1 MRLSRTLLAI
11 LAGAILILAL
21 SLWWWSEQASKR
33 ATLFEDPES
42 KALTQEKAMI
52 DDILT
57 LHEHGD
63 LAGEIQQ
70 LESYLAEHPQQT
82 DAWFQLGLSY
92 LETGQDERVIAIMEE
107 IRVND
112 PDYYPDATWYLG
124 LALLKTNRHGE
135 ARQIMHE
142 LADGPDAFYSAKAT
156 IVLERFL

>member
-1 MRLSRTLLAI
+1 MQRYRTTIGIATGVI
-11 LAGAILILAL
+11 LVLVF
-21 SLWWWSEQASKR
+21 SLWWWSRQHEERQA
-33 ATLFEDPES
+33 LFKDPES
-42 KALTQEKAMI
+42 PALAREQAMI

-57 LHEHGD
+57 RHDQGD
-63 LAGEIQQ
+63 LVGEIQQ
-70 LESYLAEHPQQT
+70 LESYLAEHPRQT

-124 LALLKTNRHGE
+124 LSLLKTYRIAE
-135 ARQIMHE
+135 ARQIMQE
-142 LADGPDAFYSAKAT
+142 LVDGPDAFYSAKAA